1 MNANLNMNSYC
12 NRQYQTSGDI
22 RRAYLANSRK
32 AEAVAFIK
40 KALADKKVWYTIFT
54 IKIVCAIICAI
65 GLLTVIGSI
74 EAGSLSP
81 LSGIITALAV
91 AAVECLCFIPIGSR
105 PGSNRR

>member
-40 KALADKKVWYTIFT
+40 KALADKHQNNQRNRQQQL
-54 IKIVCAIICAI
+54 CARIQMI
-65 GLLTVIGSI
+65 
-74 EAGSLSP
+74 
-81 LSGIITALAV
+81 
-91 AAVECLCFIPIGSR
+91 
-105 PGSNRR
+105 